1 MVHHKPDSFCK
12 ETEDVQRHAT
22 TLIHSIK
29 DKEYPDR
36 SGSTE
41 MTKTKTDGSEGT
53 NQPLKVQSTSHGIY
67 TVNNPQFE
75 LAQGRETRGNSLKLI
90 KPRCRLNTRG
100 SFLSERVV
108 TT

>member
-1 MVHHKPDSFCK
+1 MKQTSGTPYKPDSFCK

-41 MTKTKTDGSEGT
+41 MTKT
-53 NQPLKVQSTSHGIY
+53 
-67 TVNNPQFE
+67 
-75 LAQGRETRGNSLKLI
+75 
-90 KPRCRLNTRG
+90 
-100 SFLSERVV
+100 
-108 TT
+108 